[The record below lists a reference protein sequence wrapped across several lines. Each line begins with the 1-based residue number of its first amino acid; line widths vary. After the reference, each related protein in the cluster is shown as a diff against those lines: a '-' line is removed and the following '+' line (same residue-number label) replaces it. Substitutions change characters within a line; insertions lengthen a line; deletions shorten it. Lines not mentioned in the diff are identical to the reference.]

1 MTNYMDPEVVQM
13 HKCRREILLHEDKT
27 VRYERLLTKVV
38 GNKLRQQLRMHH
50 VLS

>member
-1 MTNYMDPEVVQM
+1 M

-38 GNKLRQQLRMHH
+38 GNNLKTATPDASCPELTFED
-50 VLS
+50 